1 MPYPHEIIDEVL
13 NGSTSYS
20 KEEVRQAALDVWESQ
35 PLHQCYWNN
44 RFFLA
49 IKFDLPEEMQRQAA
63 WMSVLNGLNGYWE
76 WKTHSSYDLVQA
88 LQDIGITDMV
98 PKSLDDVPD
107 HLYIDV
113 DAVVLEQIA
122 HKFKLPTMRFGGNH
136 TVDWTEEER
145 SFRDLVDSMISPF
158 WYPVVQL

>member
-1 MPYPHEIIDEVL
+1 MPGPYEIIDEVL
-13 NGSTSYS
+13 NGSTSYP
-20 KEEVRQAALDVWESQ
+20 KEEVQQAALDVWESQ
-35 PLHQCYWNN
+35 PAHQCYWNN

-88 LQDIGITDMV
+88 LQDIGIIDMV
-98 PKSLDDVPD
+98 PESLDDVPV

-122 HKFKLPTMRFGGNH
+122 HKFKLPTMRFGGNR

-145 SFRDLVDSMISPF
+145 SFRDLVDGMIAPF
-158 WYPVVQL
+158 FYPAVQL